1 MKKLVFGV
9 IATVMF
15 SASAFADNK
24 VETKNAEPNR
34 TYSSSQVIIQYNP
47 DCACRGGIC
56 TITGPD
62 ANGVIRTIRV
72 CCEQIIIIPQ

>member
-15 SASAFADNK
+15 SASALADNK
-24 VETKNAEPNR
+24 VETKNAESNKV
-34 TYSSSQVIIQYNP
+34 YNSSQVIILP
-47 DCACRGGIC
+47 KSDDACPGGWC

-62 ANGVIRTIRV
+62 GHGGTISVKV
-72 CCEQIIIIPQ
+72 CCDRIVIIG